1 MPLRKINLDALGMGV
16 SVACAIHCALLPVA
30 MATLPFF
37 GGMDR
42 VHNTIFE
49 YGMIGLA
56 FVVGITALRH
66 GYRRHHRSAVPAVLF
81 IGGMIL
87 LIAKQIWQEWEGV
100 LLAFAVLLIL
110 AAHGMNYRL
119 IRRRT
124 AGFSRIHNQQ

>member
-1 MPLRKINLDALGMGV
+1 MRLRKINLDALGMGV

-37 GGMDR
+37 GGISRFQNR
-42 VHNTIFE
+42 VFE

-56 FVVGITALRH
+56 FVVGIMALRH
-66 GYRRHHRSAVPAVLF
+66 GYRRHHHRAVPVLLF

-87 LIAKQIWQEWEGV
+87 LIAKQIWQGWEGV
-100 LLAFAVLLIL
+100 LLSFAVMLIL

-119 IRRRT
+119 IRRR
-124 AGFSRIHNQQ
+124 GMRFSRIRNQQ